1 MTKLTKRADDTGRQP
16 LRVMGTAEIAEYLG
30 VSRQWVEVLSKRRDF
45 PEPSATLKAGRI
57 WRTEDVERW
66 AAEHR
71 PRPES
76 DEYDGSE

>member
-1 MTKLTKRADDTGRQP
+1 MPRHPL
-16 LRVMGTAEIAEYLG
+16 LRVMGAAEIAEYLG

-57 WRTEDVERW
+57 WRTEDIEQW

-71 PRPES
+71 PQPEP
-76 DEYDGSE
+76 DESS